1 MTILIAGDLQLYWWD
16 KRFCVEFTL
25 TILSVLEAEPVQVH
39 IFCRRFV
46 VVILFDTYI
55 LIFHD
60 ELKFINHSNVSKK
73 WWRMNQWE
81 QPDQPSDKPLF
92 KIIQPVEIYFRH
104 QENHESRKT
113 TNKWK
118 CHAIRLF
125 NRLSWNW
132 VIQSFQF
139 GWHWSYFDVRHGC

>member
-1 MTILIAGDLQLYWWD
+1 MVWYSFW
-16 KRFCVEFTL
+16 
-25 TILSVLEAEPVQVH
+25 
-39 IFCRRFV
+39 
-46 VVILFDTYI
+46 Y
-55 LIFHD
+55 IFHD

-139 GWHWSYFDVRHGC
+139 GWLWSYFDVRHGCSRWSYHKYSVVTLFKLSPILYWLYEVITIALLRMVISLLCTLQ